1 MIEKSETKKS
11 EIMEILCT
19 KIKPIPY
26 NGVNDLKMKLR
37 SSLRKVYLNKKT
49 FKDLETQ

>member
-1 MIEKSETKKS
+1 MIEKTGIKKS

-26 NGVNDLKMKLR
+26 NGVNDLRMKLR
-37 SSLRKVYLNKKT
+37 SSLRKAYLNKKT
-49 FKDLETQ
+49 FKDFETQ

>member
-1 MIEKSETKKS
+1 MIQKSGTKKS
-11 EIMEILCT
+11 EIMEILFT
-19 KIKPIPY
+19 KIKTIPY
-26 NGVNDLKMKLR
+26 NGVNDLRMKLR